1 MTKKKPTIKSRVL
14 QEKEQYS
21 AFLQRFKTA
30 CDLMA
35 GRGFFEQVPKHHLP
49 QLFSQRLPP
58 LKLEF
63 APGILTKVQETHWQR
78 QFRLRLT
85 DLSIKTLP
93 DKTMPMA
100 DYFRE
105 GLLLANYAS
114 TMSKKSGSLPI
125 LQLIAGAYVV
135 GSELFLKAAERIMIF
150 VNSLCIIYSNFS
162 GKVVLTDYTTTTI
175 LGAQVPDNKIKFLLG
190 QSKALRLKIDG
201 KVRDIFPL
209 AWTTPKGQLAT
220 VKATPAKLG
229 WALELTQK
237 VPVYYQQHAATRLS
251 ERLSLPGGMLLHT
264 LENHFYEQED
274 EFKLVD
280 SQLLPLYISGKKLG
294 YLVVDLLDDKLIIRT
309 FLFLTNDGTPE
320 GRKLAQI
327 TKLKKLDRQYL
338 GIDTMTGFMS
348 LAIANDPTLVELFT
362 EAGCADLLDLAGL
375 SPIMQTDVK
384 VKNPDALLR
393 YLENS
398 PFMQRR

>member
-1 MTKKKPTIKSRVL
+1 MATAVSVTPH
-14 QEKEQYS
+14 
-21 AFLQRFKTA
+21 RFVYQNIA
-30 CDLMA
+30 
-35 GRGFFEQVPKHHLP
+35 
-49 QLFSQRLPP
+49 
-58 LKLEF
+58 
-63 APGILTKVQETHWQR
+63 
-78 QFRLRLT
+78 
-85 DLSIKTLP
+85 

-125 LQLIAGAYVV
+125 LQLIASAYVG

-150 VNSLCIIYSNFS
+150 VNSLCIIYSNFN
-162 GKVVLTDYTTTTI
+162 GKVVLTDYTTTAI
-175 LGAQVPDNKIKFLLG
+175 LGTPVPDNKIKFLHG
-190 QSKALRLKIDG
+190 QAQAIRLKLDG
-201 KVRDIFPL
+201 QARDIYPL
-209 AWTTPKGQLAT
+209 AWTTPKGQLTT
-220 VKATPAKLG
+220 VKVAPAKLG
-229 WALELTQK
+229 CASDLTQK

-264 LENHFYEQED
+264 LENHFYEQGN

-280 SQLLPLYISGKKLG
+280 GQLLPLYISGKKLG
-294 YLVVDLLDDKLIIRT
+294 YLVVDLLNDRLIIRT

-327 TKLKKLDRQYL
+327 TKLKKLDKQYL

-348 LAIANDPTLVELFT
+348 LTIANDPTLKELFT
-362 EAGCADLLDLAGL
+362 EAGCADLLDLKGL
-375 SPIMQTDVK
+375 TPILQTDVK